1 MRHINLPP
9 ALIQWTTILLQDISA
24 KILVNHT
31 LTDRIPITTGIRQ
44 GCPLSMLL
52 FSMATDVLSKKIS
65 SSSSIKGL
73 SLGSASIKLQQYA
86 DDTILFL
93 TDPSEVNPDCN
104 SFKISL
110 LMPICES
117 IVKRPQ
123 LCLRTSIFQ
132 MKLKSIHRKLNTQTK
147 QKYLAFDSL

>member
-9 ALIQWTTILLQDISA
+9 ALIQWTTILLQNISA
-24 KILVNHT
+24 KILVNHI

-73 SLGSASIKLQQYA
+73 SLGSGSMKLQQYA

-93 TDPSEVNPDCN
+93 TDPSEVNHA
-104 SFKISL
+104 L
-110 LMPICES
+110 
-117 IVKRPQ
+117 Q
-123 LCLRTSIFQ
+123 LIQDFSSHANL
-132 MKLKSIHRKLNTQTK
+132 
-147 QKYLAFDSL
+147 